1 MLLKALFNILIFI
14 TNTVIKSPAP
24 ELAMPSPNHS
34 FQKNSQKT
42 WEQQIR
48 TRLPCGKKAA
58 PKTLVK
64 MGLLQ
69 KPAREESDEEQEEN
83 KTSMNSLK
91 TTVKQLLWG
100 QKKDR
105 ERRKT

>member
-1 MLLKALFNILIFI
+1 
-14 TNTVIKSPAP
+14 
-24 ELAMPSPNHS
+24 
-34 FQKNSQKT
+34 
-42 WEQQIR
+42 
-48 TRLPCGKKAA
+48 
-58 PKTLVK
+58 